1 MQLRIYKADR
11 VVVDLDKA
19 KLEYLQAS
27 LVVTSTRRLMIPSL
41 LHSNMHDF
49 AKDMESLLRW
59 ICEQLP
65 TSWSLRKS
73 MVDCLTTFSSN
84 HLLAARSH
92 NAVAIHIGSA
102 ASSPASNSIV
112 ISNKMEEVVD
122 VIPLDYDFQYLLP
135 L

>member
-1 MQLRIYKADR
+1 M
-11 VVVDLDKA
+11 DLEKA

-41 LHSNMHDF
+41 VHSNMHDF

-73 MVDCLTTFSSN
+73 MVDCLNFSS
-84 HLLAARSH
+84 RSH
-92 NAVAIHIGSA
+92 SV
-102 ASSPASNSIV
+102 
-112 ISNKMEEVVD
+112 MEEVVD
-122 VIPLDYDFQYLLP
+122 VIPLDYEFQYLLP
-135 L
+135 M

>member
-11 VVVDLDKA
+11 VVMDLEKA

-41 LHSNMHDF
+41 VHSNMHDF

-73 MVDCLTTFSSN
+73 MVDCLNFSS
-84 HLLAARSH
+84 RSH
-92 NAVAIHIGSA
+92 SV
-102 ASSPASNSIV
+102 
-112 ISNKMEEVVD
+112 MEEVVD
-122 VIPLDYDFQYLLP
+122 VIPLDYEFQYLLP
-135 L
+135 M

>member
-11 VVVDLDKA
+11 VVMDLEKA

-41 LHSNMHDF
+41 VHSNMHDF

-73 MVDCLTTFSSN
+73 MVDCLTFSSS
-84 HLLAARSH
+84 RSSH
-92 NAVAIHIGSA
+92 NLNV
-102 ASSPASNSIV
+102 NV
-112 ISNKMEEVVD
+112 MEEVVD

-135 L
+135 M

>member
-1 MQLRIYKADR
+1 MYVLYWHSINAYNTMQLRIYKADR
-11 VVVDLDKA
+11 VLVDLDKA

-49 AKDMESLLRW
+49 AKDTESLLRW

-73 MVDCLTTFSSN
+73 MVDCL
-84 HLLAARSH
+84 AAIT
-92 NAVAIHIGSA
+92 N
-102 ASSPASNSIV
+102 NN
-112 ISNKMEEVVD
+112 NKLEEVVVD

-135 L
+135 M

>member
-11 VVVDLDKA
+11 VVMDLEKA

-41 LHSNMHDF
+41 VHSNMHDF

-73 MVDCLTTFSSN
+73 MVDCLTFSSSSS
-84 HLLAARSH
+84 RSSH
-92 NAVAIHIGSA
+92 NV
-102 ASSPASNSIV
+102 NV
-112 ISNKMEEVVD
+112 NVNVMEEVVD

-135 L
+135 M